1 MIINYLFVLLPLT
14 IITGPFLPDLI
25 LCLIGI
31 YFLMISFKKKNF
43 KFFKSSYVILFV
55 LFFFYIV
62 LRSLLSSNILLSLES
77 SLFYFRYLFFILGAV
92 YLIKK
97 NPIIIKWFTISLLM
111 SLIITYFS
119 GMSQI
124 IFDFNFLGEN
134 SPRQDRLVLF
144 EEELIIGSFVA
155 RTTPIFI
162 GLIFFLDFNKKI
174 KLFLLTF
181 TTSMSLFIIFMSG
194 ERTALFIYLFFISSM
209 IILSNFK
216 LSLKLTSFGVLLL
229 LSSMI
234 IFSNNT
240 IKDRIITQTVSDLNL
255 FNQNNG
261 SINIFSEI
269 HQGHM
274 KSAYEMFKNNI
285 IFGQGPKLFRN
296 LCNNDEYTNEFSCSS
311 HPHNTYI
318 QLLAETG
325 LVGFLFVFSFFILL
339 FYFYIKIFFINNF
352 NKKNLIKIDNF
363 QLSLFLILFINL
375 WPLMPSN
382 NFFNNWISILYYT
395 PIPFLIYFF
404 RLRSVKL
411 KKLYDNI

>member
-1 MIINYLFVLLPLT
+1 MPPAL
-14 IITGPFLPDLI
+14 ITGPFLPDLI
-25 LCLIGI
+25 LSLTGLNYLIVKI
-31 YFLMISFKKKNF
+31 NHKDC
-43 KFFKSSYVILFV
+43 KFHTTLEVK
-55 LFFFYIV
+55 LFFIFCIYLII
-62 LRSLLSSNILLSLES
+62 RSILSSNILLSLES
-77 SLFYFRYLFFILGAV
+77 SLFYFRYLFFILGVV
-92 YLIKK
+92 YIIKR
-97 NPIIIKWFTISLLM
+97 NPIIIKWFTISLFIT
-111 SLIITYFS
+111 LIFTYFS
-119 GMSQI
+119 GISQI
-124 IFDFNFLGEN
+124 FFDYNFLGEN

-144 EEELIIGSFVA
+144 EEELIIGSFLA

-174 KLFLLTF
+174 KLILLTF
-181 TTSMSLFIIFMSG
+181 ATLMSLIVIFMSG

-209 IILSNFK
+209 ILLSNFR
-216 LSLKLTSFGVLLL
+216 LSFKLTSFGVLLL

-255 FNQNNG
+255 FNQNSS

-274 KSAYEMFKNNI
+274 KSAYKMFKNNI
-285 IFGQGPKLFRN
+285 IFGQGPKLFRD
-296 LCNNDEYTNEFSCSS
+296 LCNNDEYKNEFSCSS

-325 LVGFLFVFSFFILL
+325 LVGFLFVFSFFMLL
-339 FYFYIKIFFINNF
+339 FYFYIKFFFINNF
-352 NKKNLIKIDNF
+352 CKKNLIKIENF

-382 NFFNNWISILYYT
+382 SFFNNWISVLYYL
-395 PIPFLIYFF
+395 PISFLIIFF
-404 RLRSVKL
+404 KDRYISL
-411 KKLYDNI
+411 KKLYESI